1 MILRKTKV
9 IARQPFAALDIGS
22 SKICCMIGEADG
34 TGGVRLLG
42 HGTHASLGVRKG
54 EVSDLNALSST
65 IGKTVQRAERE
76 AGLSVQSA
84 SVVVPGGK
92 PISSIQKQSIAL
104 GDSIV
109 RRRDI
114 DRLMAREDPAAAPA
128 GYQPMHVQTLQY
140 GLDEM
145 RGISDPKGMRG
156 TTLSVDYTMVCGL
169 RSSLANFREALAL
182 NHLETERFLHAGYSA
197 GVACL
202 TAEERDLGSVIIDM
216 GGGTTSIAIFM
227 EGKLVY
233 VDTITIGG
241 NHVTIDIARI
251 LSTPVNDAERL
262 KAIDGSVMP
271 TEFASEAPDTL
282 REVMRMGLSDNITI
296 PSLDSTTTEIGGKTI
311 ERKLLSAIIRPRVEE
326 ILELLQNRMAKARM
340 EHTAGSRFVLTGGA
354 SQLTGL
360 ADLFARQSKK
370 SIGIR
375 KPIGVT
381 GLDDNNNGPG
391 YAACIGGLI
400 YVSRLDDN
408 DPDDRQTRT
417 LPQGPFE
424 RIGAWLR
431 DNL

>member
-1 MILRKTKV
+1 MILRKTKA
-9 IARQPFAALDIGS
+9 ITRQPFAVLDIGS

-34 TGGVRLLG
+34 SGGVRLLG
-42 HGTHASLGVRKG
+42 HGTHASSGIRTG
-54 EVSDLNALSST
+54 EVSDLDALSSA
-65 IGKTVQRAERE
+65 IGKTVQSAERD

-84 SVVVPGGK
+84 SIVVPGGK
-92 PISSIQKQSIAL
+92 PVSGIHKQSLTLSDA
-104 GDSIV
+104 IV

-114 DRLMAREDPAAAPA
+114 DRLMARDDPAAVPA
-128 GYQPMHVQTLQY
+128 GYQPMHIQTLQY
-140 GLDEM
+140 GLDEV

-169 RSSLANFREALAL
+169 RISLANFREALAL
-182 NHLETERFLHAGYSA
+182 NHLETERFLHAGYTA

-233 VDTITIGG
+233 VDTITVGG
-241 NHVTIDIARI
+241 HHVTTDIARI

-271 TEFASEAPDTL
+271 TELAGEAPDTL
-282 REVMRMGLSDNITI
+282 REVMRMGRSDNITI

-311 ERKLLSAIIRPRVEE
+311 ERNLLSAIIRPRVEE
-326 ILELLQNRMAKARM
+326 ILELLQNRMAKALM

-360 ADLFARQSKK
+360 A
-370 SIGIR
+370 
-375 KPIGVT
+375 
-381 GLDDNNNGPG
+381 
-391 YAACIGGLI
+391 
-400 YVSRLDDN
+400 
-408 DPDDRQTRT
+408 
-417 LPQGPFE
+417 
-424 RIGAWLR
+424 
-431 DNL
+431 